1 MAADKPE
8 GPRAFA
14 RFIEQLGEGDVHAEL
29 SEELYQLGKTL
40 LAQSRA
46 RDTNVKGT
54 LILKL
59 KFDANPKGLVDI
71 EHSIDVKVPKPKR
84 AGAAMWLTKGG
95 NLSPENQRQPLL
107 PGIREVAAPA
117 DAGRDV
123 DKPAVVKDV

>member
-1 MAADKPE
+1 MAADKAE
-8 GPRAFA
+8 GPRSFS
-14 RFIEQLGEGDVHAEL
+14 RFIEQLGEGDVHSEL
-29 SEELYQLGKTL
+29 SEELYDLGKQL

-54 LILKL
+54 LTLKL

-71 EHSIDVKVPKPKR
+71 EHAIVVSVPKPKR
-84 AGAAMWLTKGG
+84 AGSAMWLTKSG

-117 DAGRDV
+117 EAGRDL
-123 DKPAVVKDV
+123 DKPAVKDV